1 MVYELLADLIL
12 LLHAA
17 FILFVVL
24 GGLLVLRW
32 PRLAWLQLPAAMW
45 GTLIALFGWYC
56 PLTPLENRLR
66 VLAGQQGY
74 DTGFIQHYLLSFI
87 YPEGLTR
94 PLQLAMGIGVIVITI
109 TVYAVL
115 WRRWRHA

>member
-1 MVYELLADLIL
+1 MVYALLADLVL
-12 LLHAA
+12 VLHAA

-24 GGLLVLRW
+24 GGLLVWRW
-32 PRLAWLQLPAAMW
+32 PRLGWLHLPAAVW

-56 PLTPLENRLR
+56 PLTPLENHWRR
-66 VLAGQQGY
+66 LAGQRGY

-94 PLQLAMGIGVIVITI
+94 PMQIAMGVGVIVITAL
-109 TVYAVL
+109 VYGVS
-115 WRRWRHA
+115 WRRWR

>member
-1 MVYELLADLIL
+1 MVYQLLADLVL

-24 GGLLVLRW
+24 GGLLVWRW
-32 PRLAWLQLPAAMW
+32 PRLAWVQLPAAAW
-45 GTLIALFGWYC
+45 GTAIAMFGWYC
-56 PLTPLENRLR
+56 PLTPLENHWRR
-66 VLAGQQGY
+66 LAGQQGY

-94 PLQLAMGIGVIVITI
+94 PVQVAMGLGVIVITGVI
-109 TVYAVL
+109 YALL
-115 WRRWRHA
+115 WRRHR